1 MLSGPEPS
9 PESDP
14 LRTARGHE
22 NLRLKKGGT
31 VSGFEYLF
39 TFYGLLLG
47 LAVANVAT
55 GFADMWRGRD
65 DISPGWTTPLLGLF
79 ILLAAAQQWV
89 SYWMAREGLT
99 MEPSTLLISMAV
111 AFPYI
116 FVSTGMFPRQSD
128 KWRSLDDYYAAHS
141 RVLMGALA
149 LPALASL
156 VYNVALHG
164 APDIRDAVTAAI
176 RIGIPAGLMLTRR
189 PLLHRAG
196 LCLLCGLMLYKIFG
210 T

>member
-1 MLSGPEPS
+1 M
-9 PESDP
+9 
-14 LRTARGHE
+14 
-22 NLRLKKGGT
+22 
-31 VSGFEYLF
+31 SGFEYLF

-65 DISPGWTTPLLGLF
+65 DISPGLTTPLLGLF
-79 ILLAAAQQWV
+79 VLLAAAQQWV
-89 SYWMAREGLT
+89 SYWSARETLS
-99 MEPSTLLISMAV
+99 MEPSTLLISLAV

-149 LPALASL
+149 LPMSSSL
-156 VYNVALHG
+156 VYNVVKFGL
-164 APDIRDAVTAAI
+164 PDVSQAVTAAI
-176 RIGIPAGLMLTRR
+176 RIGIPGALMLTRR
-189 PLLHRAG
+189 PALHRVG
-196 LCLLCGLMLYKIFG
+196 LGLLCALMVFKIFAI
-210 T
+210 